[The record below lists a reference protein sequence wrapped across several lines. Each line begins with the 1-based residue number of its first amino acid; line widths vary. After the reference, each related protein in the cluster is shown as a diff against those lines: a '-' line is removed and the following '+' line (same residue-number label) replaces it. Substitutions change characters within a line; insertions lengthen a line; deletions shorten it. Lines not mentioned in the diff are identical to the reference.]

1 MNKTYTWLEEMYLTE
16 LSKQQNIIAIRKQ
29 YNLREDQFLKKRGI
43 KKLVE
48 ILAGLEEEYQYRECL
63 ICQL

>member
-1 MNKTYTWLEEMYLTE
+1 MNKTYTWLEGMYLTE
-16 LSKQQNIIAIRKQ
+16 FGKQQNIIDIRKQ
-29 YNLREDQFLKKRGI
+29 YNLREDQFLKKRGT

>member
-1 MNKTYTWLEEMYLTE
+1 MNKTYTWLEGMYLTE
-16 LSKQQNIIAIRKQ
+16 LRKQQNIIDIRKQ

-48 ILAGLEEEYQYRECL
+48 ILAGLEEEFQYRECL

>member
-1 MNKTYTWLEEMYLTE
+1 MNKTYTWLEGMYLTE
-16 LSKQQNIIAIRKQ
+16 LRRQQNIIDIRKQ
-29 YNLREDQFLKKRGI
+29 HNLREDQFLKKRGT

-48 ILAGLEEEYQYRECL
+48 ILARLEEEYQYRECL

>member
-1 MNKTYTWLEEMYLTE
+1 MNKTYTWLEGMHLTE
-16 LSKQQNIIAIRKQ
+16 FCKQQNIIDIRKQ
-29 YNLREDQFLKKRGI
+29 YNLREDQFLKKRGT

-48 ILAGLEEEYQYRECL
+48 ILARLEEEYQYRECL